1 MGAACTSSYQA
12 TQPDWHLLGIA
23 TRTSRQIK
31 PKTQLR
37 SAKAWVRL
45 ARGDTSNIL
54 TVKSTLVLTGPPS
67 RTYDDSASDAGRL
80 KRRSNRGKVSGSR
93 QSDPGWRPIDG
104 RGSSAHWGWP
114 ELVLRHRAQHS
125 FGHSRR

>member
-12 TQPDWHLLGIA
+12 TQPDWHLLGVA
-23 TRTSRQIK
+23 ARTSRQIK

-54 TVKSTLVLTGPPS
+54 TVNSS
-67 RTYDDSASDAGRL
+67 H
-80 KRRSNRGKVSGSR
+80 
-93 QSDPGWRPIDG
+93 G
-104 RGSSAHWGWP
+104 RGARGPVHVPSFISTGGTSLSGAA
-114 ELVLRHRAQHS
+114 RHRSYGA
-125 FGHSRR
+125 SRDRHL